1 MYDYLL
7 GIFELFGF
15 SVPTDSLAF
24 EVLVIFALVLAFEF
38 LSNFLYAF
46 CHFVGNLRKV

>member
-7 GIFELFGF
+7 GIFDLFGLT
-15 SVPTDSLAF
+15 VPDDSLAF
-24 EVLVIFALVLAFEF
+24 MILTVFALVLAFEF